1 MKSMGMGAQWGWL
14 WRWKLAWFGDDEWG
28 DGCREEMRAELIG
41 VVVMV
46 EARVRMAGAMVERWW
61 QLERVAMVE
70 SEQGVLDGGSM
81 VVRWMK
87 VQGSRFGE
95 GLGDGY
101 EGFLCAKTITMV

>member
-1 MKSMGMGAQWGWL
+1 MWSSNFESPIPLSFSKIRGFIHTKPHPPQVEPPATAVAHTGQLSGRYRHQ
-14 WRWKLAWFGDDEWG
+14 G

-61 QLERVAMVE
+61 QL
-70 SEQGVLDGGSM
+70 
-81 VVRWMK
+81 
-87 VQGSRFGE
+87 